1 MPSAEAPTVSFDEE
15 ELAKLRMLRQAFLR
29 SQGIALRDNE

>member
-1 MPSAEAPTVSFDEE
+1 MPSAEAPSVSFDEV

-29 SQGIALRDNE
+29 SHGTALRDNE